1 MAVRGLC
8 VRRCYSLG
16 LDGDLQLPGESL
28 CVAFAYTHSDSNGNA
43 NGDGIS
49 NANSNGQTYSNSET
63 GSHTSAASH
72 TGSPAVSLAAYLQIS
87 SGTRE
92 AIREFPKSCEFFI
105 SKLKQEIK
113 LERVDH
119 AAASPLSIFEGARL

>member
-1 MAVRGLC
+1 M
-8 VRRCYSLG
+8 
-16 LDGDLQLPGESL
+16 
-28 CVAFAYTHSDSNGNA
+28 CVAFAYTNGNGIGNA
-43 NGDGIS
+43 NAYRNTREAD
-49 NANSNGQTYSNSET
+49 A
-63 GSHTSAASH
+63 HTTAASH

-119 AAASPLSIFEGARL
+119 AAASPLSIFEGAWL